1 MKIIYCDCFSGI
13 SGDMFLS
20 ALLDA
25 GLPVDYLLGQLQSLN
40 LPEPFS
46 LSVEKVRKGPIAASQ
61 IKIEIDPAYHS
72 HSRNLEDIRT
82 IITGA
87 PLSEKVR
94 QTSLAVFQR
103 LAEAEAQVHGTT
115 VEAVHFHEVG
125 AVDSIIDIVGAALGL
140 EFLGIERVY
149 ASALP
154 MGSGQVQTQHGIL
167 PLPAPATLELLRRAR
182 ALVVPSSA
190 QVELVTPTGAALL
203 ATLATFEQ
211 PSMAIAGLGVGA
223 GRLDLPWPNVLRL
236 VIGEVEGQ
244 ASSPMVQIETNIDDM
259 NPQLF
264 GYLLNRLF
272 AVGALDVYFT
282 PIQMKKNRPA
292 TMLSVIARQAD
303 EASIARLILEETT
316 TLGMRVI
323 PVYRFEAE
331 RRMQTVQTEY
341 GEVPLKLKILDGKVI
356 QAYPEYEVCMRLA
369 GEQNVPLIQVYNSAL
384 AAGKSLI

>member
-1 MKIIYCDCFSGI
+1 
-13 SGDMFLS
+13 MFLS

-25 GLPVDYLLGQLQSLN
+25 GLPVDYLLRQLQRLN
-40 LPEPFS
+40 LQEPFS
-46 LSVEKVRKGPIAASQ
+46 LSVEKVHKGPIAASQ

-72 HSRNLEDIRT
+72 HSRNLEDIRA
-82 IITGA
+82 IITTA
-87 PLSEKVR
+87 PLSEKAR

-103 LAEAEAQVHGTT
+103 LAEAEAQVHGAT
-115 VEAVHFHEVG
+115 VEEVHFHEVG

-149 ASALP
+149 SSALP
-154 MGSGQVQTQHGIL
+154 MGSGQVLTQHGIL
-167 PLPAPATLELLRRAR
+167 PLPAPATLELLRRAQ
-182 ALVVPSSA
+182 ALVVPSTA

-211 PSMAIAGLGVGA
+211 PSMAITGLGVGA

-236 VIGEVEGQ
+236 VIGEVETS

-259 NPQLF
+259 NPQVF

-303 EASIARLILEETT
+303 EASIARIILEETT
-316 TLGMRVI
+316 TMGMRVI
-323 PVYRFEAE
+323 PVYRFEAG

-356 QAYPEYEVCMRLA
+356 QASPEYEACVRLA
-369 GEQNVPLIQVYNSAL
+369 GEQNVPLIQVYTAAL
-384 AAGKSLI
+384 AAGKSFI